1 MVLRG
6 VCSLVA
12 LLLAVAVAGPVQGR
26 DLRPV
31 DHGLRYVG
39 HEGRLPVT
47 VEVTLR
53 ERADGEFEYVRW
65 VTPRSWA
72 SWLGRAKATR
82 SQLQFRNDLLVPVAC
97 EGPHGVRTPPPDLAP
112 GVIDALAVRLR
123 ARADIAR
130 GARRV
135 EYSVWTGGEVLET
148 WILEVSGAETVRTPD
163 GNYETLK
170 FRLGSGTEWIEGW
183 SAPLLVF
190 HFVKIVHWR
199 DGKKIG
205 TFELDDKQL

>member
-6 VCSLVA
+6 VCPFVA
-12 LLLAVAVAGPVQGR
+12 LFLAVIGPVQGL

-39 HEGRLPVT
+39 HEGRLPVS

-53 ERADGEFEYVRW
+53 ERANGDFEYVQW
-65 VTPRSWA
+65 LEPRSWA
-72 SWLGRAKATR
+72 SWFGRAKATR
-82 SQLQFRNDLLVPVAC
+82 SQLQFRNDLLVTIAC
-97 EGPHGVRTPPPDLAP
+97 EDPGGVRTPPPDLSP
-112 GVIDALAVRLR
+112 GVIDEFAVRLR

-130 GARRV
+130 GARQA
-135 EYSVWTGGEVLET
+135 EYSVWTGGESVET

-199 DGKKIG
+199 GGKKIA
-205 TFELDDKQL
+205 TFELDDKRL